1 MPAADMRYRIRS
13 IIGGTAEYFAPWFE
27 SAGHESWFYWYVT
40 GCIAV
45 SLLVYA
51 TMPDTKHTS
60 RIDRD

>member
-1 MPAADMRYRIRS
+1 
-13 IIGGTAEYFAPWFE
+13 
-27 SAGHESWFYWYVT
+27 VT

-51 TMPDTKHTS
+51 TMRDTKHAS